1 MFVCRP
7 PGGTTGGMI
16 EYATSKPLP
25 LPKSPPQQQQQQQQS
40 YKPVPPPKPKNYRP
54 PVQQQQQ
61 QQPQQYYQPP
71 PSNGF
76 QHSKS
81 FSMADSTYS
90 SHMSNGVGSIVN
102 ICLLINFGLSFENLY
117 VIQNSINL

>member
-1 MFVCRP
+1 MCSVVYLHSTLFVCRP
-7 PGGTTGGMI
+7 PGGTSGGMI

-25 LPKSPPQQQQQQQQS
+25 LPKSPPQQQS

-61 QQPQQYYQPP
+61 QQQQHQQQYYQPSP
-71 PSNGF
+71 AGF

-90 SHMSNGVGSIVN
+90 SHISNGVCIFCDS
-102 ICLLINFGLSFENLY
+102 CF
-117 VIQNSINL
+117 

>member
-1 MFVCRP
+1 LFVCRP
-7 PGGTTGGMI
+7 PGGTSGGMI

-25 LPKSPPQQQQQQQQS
+25 LPKSPPQQQS

-61 QQPQQYYQPP
+61 QQQQQHQQQYYQPP
-71 PSNGF
+71 PAGF

-90 SHMSNGVGSIVN
+90 SHISNGVRIFDISWFLIKSIIVKH
-102 ICLLINFGLSFENLY
+102 F
-117 VIQNSINL
+117 

>member
-1 MFVCRP
+1 
-7 PGGTTGGMI
+7 MI

-25 LPKSPPQQQQQQQQS
+25 LPKSPPQQQS

-61 QQPQQYYQPP
+61 QLQQQQQQQQQQYYQP

-81 FSMADSTYS
+81 FSVADTTYS
-90 SHMSNGVGSIVN
+90 SHMSNGVRVLDYCFGRSIFIVKL
-102 ICLLINFGLSFENLY
+102 IYFYRCLHRPANTR
-117 VIQNSINL
+117 QNRLT

>member
-1 MFVCRP
+1 MCILSTLIIFCRP

-25 LPKSPPQQQQQQQQS
+25 LPKSPPQQQQS

-61 QQPQQYYQPP
+61 QQQYYQPP
-71 PSNGF
+71 PNSF

-81 FSMADSTYS
+81 FSMADTTYS
-90 SHMSNGVGSIVN
+90 SHMSNGVSVINN
-102 ICLLINFGLSFENLY
+102 IKKMYF
-117 VIQNSINL
+117 

>member
-1 MFVCRP
+1 
-7 PGGTTGGMI
+7 MI

-25 LPKSPPQQQQQQQQS
+25 LPKSPPQQQP

-61 QQPQQYYQPP
+61 QQYYQPP
-71 PSNGF
+71 PPNGF

-90 SHMSNGVGSIVN
+90 SHMSNGVSAFDISFLKCIFTYPILN
-102 ICLLINFGLSFENLY
+102 LIY
-117 VIQNSINL
+117 IDAIITQ

>member
-1 MFVCRP
+1 LFVCRP
-7 PGGTTGGMI
+7 PGGTSGGMI

-25 LPKSPPQQQQQQQQS
+25 LPKSPPQQQS

-61 QQPQQYYQPP
+61 QQQQQQHQQQYYQPP
-71 PSNGF
+71 PAGF

-90 SHMSNGVGSIVN
+90 SHMSNGVSIFDNSFVFN
-102 ICLLINFGLSFENLY
+102 ESFYFDNF
-117 VIQNSINL
+117 